1 MMRQKTSLAILVIL
15 VSALV
20 GTLLIAFGTAV
31 VVAGVMAMGSGQ
43 IKLFVT
49 LAGLL
54 TVVVGIAVLVTGTR
68 SWRRRE

>member
-1 MMRQKTSLAILVIL
+1 MMRQHTSLAIFVVLA
-15 VSALV
+15 SALV
-20 GTLLIAFGTAV
+20 GTLLIAFGAAV
-31 VVAGVMAMGSGQ
+31 VVAGVMAMGGGQ

-54 TVVVGIAVLVTGTR
+54 PVVVGIAVLVTGVR